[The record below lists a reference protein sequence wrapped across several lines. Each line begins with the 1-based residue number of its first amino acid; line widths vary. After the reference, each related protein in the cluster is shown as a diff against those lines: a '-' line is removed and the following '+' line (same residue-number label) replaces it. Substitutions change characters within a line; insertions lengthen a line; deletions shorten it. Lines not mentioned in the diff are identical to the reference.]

1 MTEINHF
8 EDEIIQKAKQQA
20 NDSLQKAEQEA
31 QTIIDQA
38 QSERERILQAKIIE
52 KDKEEEQ
59 KAQRELSRLRIKN
72 KIELNNIKERLLNLV
87 FTESLKRIKEWK
99 EKKSEEYRSALANQI
114 IQGGVSLEGGELT
127 VKLEAEDVS
136 LIDLG
141 SLESEITKITG
152 TKTSII
158 TSTSESDIVDGGSI
172 ISKESLAV
180 YNTIKSRFDRR
191 ENILRDKVHNIL
203 FID

>member
-20 NDSLQKAEQEA
+20 KNILQNAEQEA
-31 QTIIDQA
+31 QTILDQA
-38 QSERERILQAKIIE
+38 RSERERIIQATIIE
-52 KDKEEEQ
+52 KEKDEEQ

-72 KIELNNIKERLLNLV
+72 KIELNNVKERLLNLV
-87 FTESLKRIKEWK
+87 FTESLKRIQEWK

-127 VKLEAEDVS
+127 VKLGAEDVS
-136 LIDLG
+136 LIDLR

-152 TKTSII
+152 TKTSIKV
-158 TSTSESDIVDGGSI
+158 STSVSDVVEGGSI
-172 ISKESLAV
+172 ISQEFLAV
-180 YNTIKSRFDRR
+180 YNTIKPRFDRR
-191 ENILRDKVHNIL
+191 EDIIRDKVHNVL

>member
-8 EDEIIQKAKQQA
+8 EDEIIEKAKQKAK
-20 NDSLQKAEQEA
+20 DILQKAEQEA
-31 QTIIDQA
+31 QTILDQA
-38 QSERERILQAKIIE
+38 RSERERKLKARIIE
-52 KDKEEEQ
+52 KEKEEEQ

-72 KIELNNIKERLLNLV
+72 KIELNNVKERLLNLV
-87 FTESLKRIKEWK
+87 FTESLKQIQEWK

-127 VKLEAEDVS
+127 VKLEAGDVS

-152 TKTSII
+152 SKTSII
-158 TSTSESDIVDGGSI
+158 TSTSESDVLEGGSI

-180 YNTIKSRFDRR
+180 YNTTKPRFDRR
-191 ENILRDKVHNIL
+191 EDIIRDKVHNIL
-203 FID
+203 FFD

>member
-20 NDSLQKAEQEA
+20 KDILQKAEQEA
-31 QTIIDQA
+31 QTILNQA
-38 QSERERILQAKIIE
+38 RSERERILQAKIIE
-52 KDKEEEQ
+52 KEKEEEQ

-72 KIELNNIKERLLNLV
+72 KIEINNVKERLLNLT
-87 FTESLKRIKEWK
+87 FTESLKRIQEWK

-158 TSTSESDIVDGGSI
+158 TSTSESDIVEGGSI

-180 YNTIKSRFDRR
+180 YNTIKPRFDRR
-191 ENILRDKVHNIL
+191 EDIIRDKVHNIL

>member
-20 NDSLQKAEQEA
+20 KDILQNAEQEA
-31 QTIIDQA
+31 QTILDQA
-38 QSERERILQAKIIE
+38 RSERERIIQATIIE
-52 KDKEEEQ
+52 KEKDEEQ

-72 KIELNNIKERLLNLV
+72 KIELNNVKERLLNLV
-87 FTESLKRIKEWK
+87 FTESLKRIQEWK

-158 TSTSESDIVDGGSI
+158 TSTSESDVVGGGSI

-180 YNTIKSRFDRR
+180 YNTIKPRLDRR
-191 ENILRDKVHNIL
+191 EDIIRDKVHNIL

>member
-20 NDSLQKAEQEA
+20 KDILQNVEQEA
-31 QTIIDQA
+31 QTILDQA
-38 QSERERILQAKIIE
+38 RSERERITQATIIE
-52 KDKEEEQ
+52 KEKNEEQ

-72 KIELNNIKERLLNLV
+72 KIELNNVKERLLNLV
-87 FTESLKRIKEWK
+87 FTESLKRIQEWK

-127 VKLEAEDVS
+127 VKLGAEDVS
-136 LIDLG
+136 LIDLR

-152 TKTSII
+152 TKTSIKV
-158 TSTSESDIVDGGSI
+158 STSDSDVVEGGSI
-172 ISKESLAV
+172 ISKEFLAV
-180 YNTIKSRFDRR
+180 YNTIKQRFDRR
-191 ENILRDKVHNIL
+191 EDIIRDKVHNVL

>member
-20 NDSLQKAEQEA
+20 KNILQNAEQEA
-31 QTIIDQA
+31 QTILDQA
-38 QSERERILQAKIIE
+38 RSERERIIQATIIE
-52 KDKEEEQ
+52 KEKDEEQ

-72 KIELNNIKERLLNLV
+72 KIELNNVKERLLNLV
-87 FTESLKRIKEWK
+87 FTESLKRIQEWK

-127 VKLEAEDVS
+127 VKLGAEDVS
-136 LIDLG
+136 LIDLR

-152 TKTSII
+152 TKTSIKV
-158 TSTSESDIVDGGSI
+158 STSVSDVVEGGSI
-172 ISKESLAV
+172 ISKEFLAV
-180 YNTIKSRFDRR
+180 YNTIKPRFDRR
-191 ENILRDKVHNIL
+191 EDIIRDKVHNVL